1 MLVVAVVM
9 VTVQWRDMTVSLA
22 MIVGDEIVIV
32 EALH

>member
-9 VTVQWRDMTVSLA
+9 VTVQWRDMMVSLA